1 MNNVYPVKKGE
12 VVELAIEKLGFGG
25 RGIARIDGYTV
36 FVHRALPGS
45 RVEARITRRK
55 KSHAEADIL
64 SVIEPSPLAVPAR
77 CDHFGLCGG
86 CLHQNLAY
94 DAQLSSKHEQVREIF
109 ERTEHLRDL
118 EILAP
123 IPADPP
129 YEYRNK
135 MEYSFSNARWLNDD
149 EIGTDA
155 ALDRFALGL
164 HIKGRFDRV
173 LNIDRCHLQSEDG
186 SRILVA
192 AREAAR
198 ESGIMAYSTKS
209 HEGFW
214 RFLLIRSGTNTGEWM
229 VNLVTNEFEPG
240 SMEERG
246 AERVLNAIRACG
258 APVTTLLHGT
268 TASKSSVAY
277 CENVRTITGDG
288 IIRETL
294 LGLSFEIGPN
304 TFFQTNTRQGER
316 LFEEALERGEL
327 TEESVVW
334 DLYCGAG
341 ALSLPIAKRTKQV
354 IGIELIEEAVLL
366 GRKNAAANGI
376 ENVSFLAADMKDVL
390 GKRADL
396 ASLPEPDCVYLD
408 PPRDGLH
415 PDVLASL
422 ARFRPARIVY
432 VSCNPSTFARDLDG
446 LAVAGYDVHPVR
458 PVDMFPHTAHIECV
472 THLTRRAET

>member
-1 MNNVYPVKKGE
+1 MNIVYPVKKGQI
-12 VVELAIEKLGFGG
+12 VELAIEKLGFGG
-25 RGIARIDGYTV
+25 KGIARIDGYTV

-45 RVEARITRRK
+45 RVSARITKRK
-55 KSHAEADIL
+55 RSHAEADVL
-64 SVIEPSPLAVPAR
+64 SVIEASPLAVPVR

-94 DAQLSSKHEQVREIF
+94 EAQLASKQEQVREIF

-123 IPADPP
+123 IPAEPP

-135 MEYSFSNARWLNDD
+135 MEYSFSNTRWLDD
-149 EIGTDA
+149 EEIGTDA
-155 ALDRFALGL
+155 EIDRFALGL

-173 LNIDRCHLQSEDG
+173 LNIDRCHLQNENG

-192 AREAAR
+192 ARRAAR

-214 RFLLIRSGTNTGEWM
+214 RFLLVRAGINTGEWM
-229 VNLVTNEFEPG
+229 VNLITNDFEAD

-246 AERVLNAIRACG
+246 AEHVLKAIRECG
-258 APVTTLLHGT
+258 APVTTLMHGT

-277 CENVRTITGDG
+277 CESVRLITGEG

-294 LGLSFEIGPN
+294 FGLTFEIGPN

-316 LFEEALERGEL
+316 LFEEALERGDL
-327 TEESVVW
+327 AADRVVW

-341 ALSLPIAKRTKQV
+341 ALTLPLARRAKHV
-354 IGIELIEEAVLL
+354 VGIELIEEAVSL
-366 GRKNAAANGI
+366 GRKNATANGI
-376 ENVSFLAADMKDVL
+376 ENVEFVAADMKEVL

-396 ASLPEPDCVYLD
+396 GAMPEPDCVYLD
-408 PPRDGLH
+408 PPRDGMH

-446 LAVAGYDVHPVR
+446 LAGAGYDVHPVR

-472 THLTRRAET
+472 THLTRRGGS